1 MSYTY
6 YVYILTNERNTVLYT
21 GMTHRFIEK
30 SRGAQDQQRLKAS
43 LQGNRNSIMPNIFRK
58 VRKKMGDR
66 VDNEWKEYLFQ
77 FVLIFMAATLLK
89 ICALEWF

>member
-58 VRKKMGDR
+58 VRKKMVARDE
-66 VDNEWKEYLFQ
+66 VVNYLKYA
-77 FVLIFMAATLLK
+77 VG
-89 ICALEWF
+89 EVV